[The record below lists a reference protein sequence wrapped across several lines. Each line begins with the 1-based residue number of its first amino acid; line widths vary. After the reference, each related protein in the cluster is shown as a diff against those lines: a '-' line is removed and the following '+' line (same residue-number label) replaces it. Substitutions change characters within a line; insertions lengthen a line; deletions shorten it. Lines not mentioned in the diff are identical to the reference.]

1 MKNVKIDEKSKFLS
15 AVFLVIVLIGVAFF
29 LGYRKF
35 EDKAT
40 IYNNDNANLEA
51 RIDELKMYYETEEQ
65 NLADTEKMTNEIKDI
80 FSNYVAD
87 ARFEDGIYE
96 AFNLYGGS
104 SNTLSLERIV
114 FSERTVIRDIPQE
127 VVSAAQIEDYNN
139 QITFYS
145 FDVNYD
151 GVVSYDGLK
160 SMVREISSGEYNL
173 SIAKMR
179 YEINE
184 SAYIN
189 GTTGL
194 SFYYITGAGLDYQE
208 PPVSAYETGLESLFG
223 IGGANIGTEEETA
236 DTEG

>member
-1 MKNVKIDEKSKFLS
+1 MKNIKIDEKSKFLS
-15 AVFLVIVLIGVAFF
+15 AVFLMVVFIGVAFF
-29 LGYRKF
+29 LGYRNF
-35 EDKAT
+35 ENKAQA
-40 IYNNDNANLEA
+40 YKVDNGNLEA
-51 RIDELKMYYETEEQ
+51 RIAELETYYKTEEK
-65 NLADTEKMTNEIKDI
+65 NLADTERMTGEIKDI
-80 FSNYVAD
+80 LSNYVAD
-87 ARFEDGIYE
+87 ARFEDGIFE

-104 SNTLSLERIV
+104 QNSLVLDKIV
-114 FSERTVIRDIPQE
+114 FSSRDVIQDIPQE
-127 VVSAAQIEDYNN
+127 VVAAAQMEEYQDRI
-139 QITFYS
+139 S
-145 FDVNYD
+145 FNRFNVSYD
-151 GVVSYDGLK
+151 GQVSYDGLK
-160 SMVREISSGEYNL
+160 SMVREIASGEYNL

-189 GTTGL
+189 GSTGL